1 MPIRVV
7 SFDMEGTLVDHS
19 YSKQIWEGDIPAL
32 YAEAH
37 GLPLEEAR
45 KKVFAEYAEIGEG
58 RPEWYDMGYWWR
70 RLGLPH
76 YWRNLPQRRKTECRV
91 YPDAQPALNRLEKK
105 YPLIISSNTIREFLQ
120 IQLGCIDYPF
130 SKVFSAPTDF
140 NAVKKAPDFYQRV
153 CDELAIKPEELAH
166 VGDHEEFDYRAPKKL
181 GVEAYHLDRS
191 GELSGEGVVHDLNE
205 FASKLL

>member
-91 YPDAQPALNRLEKK
+91 YPDAQSALNRLGKK

-120 IQLGCIDYPF
+120 IQLSCIDYSF

-166 VGDHEEFDYRAPKKL
+166 VGDHEEFDYRAPKQL

-191 GELSGEGVVHDLNE
+191 GKLNGEGVVHDLNE

>member
-32 YAEAH
+32 FAEAH

-45 KKVFAEYAEIGEG
+45 RKVFTEYADIGEG
-58 RPEWYDMGYWWR
+58 RQEWYDMGYWWR

-91 YPDAQPALNRLEKK
+91 YPDTQPALNRLGKQ
-105 YPLIISSNTIREFLQ
+105 YPLIVSSNTIREFLQ
-120 IQLGCIDYPF
+120 IQLSCIEYPF
-130 SKVFSAPTDF
+130 SRVFSAPTDF
-140 NAVKKAPDFYQRV
+140 NAVKKAPDFYQRI
-153 CDELAIKPEELAH
+153 CDILEIKPEELAH
-166 VGDHEEFDYRAPKKL
+166 VGDNEEFDYRAPKQL
-181 GVEAYHLDRS
+181 GVEAYHLDRN
-191 GELSGEGVVHDLNE
+191 GELDGERVVHDLNE

>member
-91 YPDAQPALNRLEKK
+91 YPDAPPVLNRLGKK

-181 GVEAYHLDRS
+181 GVVAYHLDRS

>member
-7 SFDMEGTLVDHS
+7 SFDMEGTLVDHA

-45 KKVFAEYAEIGEG
+45 KCVLAEYAEVGEG
-58 RPEWYDMGYWWR
+58 QPEWYDVGYWWK

-76 YWRNLPQRRKTECRV
+76 YWRDLPKRRKGECNV
-91 YPDAQPALNRLEKK
+91 YPDVSGALARLGKR
-105 YPLIISSNTIREFLQ
+105 YPLIVSSNTIREFLK
-120 IQLGCIDYPF
+120 IQLECIDYPF
-130 SKVFSAPTDF
+130 SRIFSAPTDF
-140 NAVKKAPDFYQRV
+140 RSVKKAPDFYQRV
-153 CDELAIKPEELAH
+153 CDILEIEPTELAH
-166 VGDHEEFDYRAPKKL
+166 VGDHVEFDYRAPKQL

-191 GELSGEGVVHDLNE
+191 GELNGEDVVYDLHE
-205 FASKLL
+205 FAGRLL

>member
-7 SFDMEGTLVDHS
+7 SFDMEGTLVDHA

-45 KKVFAEYAEIGEG
+45 KKVLAEYAEVGEG
-58 RPEWYDMGYWWR
+58 QPEWYDMGYWWR

-76 YWRNLPQRRKTECRV
+76 YWRNLPQRRKSECNV
-91 YPDAQPALNRLEKK
+91 YPDVQPALNRLGRK
-105 YPLIISSNTIREFLQ
+105 YPLIVCSNTIREFLQ
-120 IQLGCIDYPF
+120 IQLSCIDYPF
-130 SKVFSAPTDF
+130 SRIFSAPTDF
-140 NAVKKAPDFYQRV
+140 KAVKKAPDFYQRV
-153 CDELAIKPEELAH
+153 CDMLELKPEELAH

-181 GVEAYHLDRS
+181 GVKAYHLDRT
-191 GELSGEGVVHDLNE
+191 GILSGEDVVYDLNE
-205 FASKLL
+205 FATKLL